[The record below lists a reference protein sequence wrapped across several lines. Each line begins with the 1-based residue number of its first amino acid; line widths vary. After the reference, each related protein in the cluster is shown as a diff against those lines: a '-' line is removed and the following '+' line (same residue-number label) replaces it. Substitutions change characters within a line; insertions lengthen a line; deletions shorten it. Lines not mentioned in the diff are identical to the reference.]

1 MKRTLAIALT
11 FAGILAGASQA
22 QLNLLTNPGFESGKT
37 GWTLYVNSSA
47 ADSVGEPS
55 AVLTTPVAAAHS
67 GTKGAQ
73 VVVDGRNANNWDIQL
88 QPPQTWN
95 AEKDRVYHLTFWGKA
110 LGSKALT
117 VAAGLGPAG
126 GYKYLDSWG
135 AALTTTW
142 KQYEFFYT
150 SPATG
155 IDSLR
160 LNLYVGG
167 DTGTYMFDDFVLDT
181 VPSALPTTMV
191 QPTRGAWTTGV
202 YRNLFAELGYSQAS
216 IDAKVDAA
224 FAQLF
229 LTGDSTSERLFFM
242 ANGDTSMGYIDNVE
256 GYALTEGQSYAM
268 MIALQMNRQDI
279 FNKLWKFAK
288 THMQQKSGDLAGY
301 FSWKVSTT
309 APYTPADVNPAPDGD
324 EYFATALF
332 LAAKRWGN
340 GTGIYDY
347 QQQADSLLVYFT
359 KPATNSMLPLIV
371 PDRKQIVFSPAQVSD
386 PYTDPSYHLPAFY
399 RLWDAF
405 ATDKKSGFYAAM
417 AETSW
422 TYLKRTQ
429 QATTGLFPEYSTF
442 DGAPKSTDFNS
453 KSHYFASDAHRVA
466 SNMGFSWAWF
476 MDDTGA
482 MRMVKKELAFF
493 ASQTGGYKA
502 EYTLDGTAKVDY
514 CSQSIQA
521 ANAGA
526 VLASDNPADW
536 AFVDVLWKLPVSS
549 GQYRY
554 YNGLLQMLN
563 LLHVSG
569 KFKAW
574 GSPGTPVVSV
584 APRSRAIAFRTEVSG
599 RNLTIT
605 GLSSEA
611 RVLDARGREVAKLS
625 PAAGTARTLLPASGA
640 WIVDAGPQGRAVVAA
655 P

>member
-1 MKRTLAIALT
+1 MRRTHLILA
-11 FAGILAGASQA
+11 FVGILAATPHA
-22 QLNLLTNPGFESGKT
+22 QLNLLSNPGFESGKT
-37 GWTLYVNSSA
+37 GWNLYVNSSA
-47 ADSVGEPS
+47 SDSVGTPEATFTASTS
-55 AVLTTPVAAAHS
+55 AART
-67 GTKGAQ
+67 GTRGAL
-73 VVVDGRNANNWDIQL
+73 VEVTGRNKNNWEIQL

-95 AEKDRVYHLTFWGKA
+95 AEKGKVYHMSFWAKA
-110 LGSKALT
+110 LVSKQIN
-117 VAAGLGPAG
+117 VAAALGPAG
-126 GYKYLDSWG
+126 GYTYLDGWG
-135 AALTTTW
+135 FAVGPEW
-142 KQYEFFYT
+142 KQIEVFYK

-155 IDSLR
+155 VDSLR
-160 LNLYVGG
+160 LNIYTAS
-167 DTGTYMFDDFVLDT
+167 DTGAYMFDDFVLDT
-181 VPSALPTTMV
+181 VPSALPTPMA
-191 QPTRGAWTTGV
+191 QPARGAWYTGV
-202 YRNLFAELGYSQAS
+202 YRNLFAELGYSPAT

-224 FAQLF
+224 FSQLF
-229 LTGDSTSERLFFM
+229 LTGDSASERLFFT
-242 ANGDTSMGYIDNVE
+242 AKGDTSMGFIDNVE

-288 THMQQKSGDLAGY
+288 NQMQQKSGDLQGY
-301 FSWKVSTT
+301 FSWKVSTK
-309 APYTPADVNPAPDGD
+309 APFTPDDVNPAPDGD

-359 KPATNSMLPLIV
+359 KAATGSMLPLIV

-399 RLWDAF
+399 RAWDAF
-405 ATDKKSGFYAAM
+405 ATDRKAGFYAAM
-417 AETSW
+417 ADTSW
-422 TYLKRTQ
+422 AYLKRTQ
-429 QATTGLFPEYSTF
+429 NATTGLFPEYSTF
-442 DGAPKSTDFNS
+442 DGAPKTTDFNS
-453 KSHYFASDAHRVA
+453 KSHYFASDAHRVS

-502 EYTLDGTAKVDY
+502 EYSLDGTAKVDY

-536 AFVDVLWKLPVSS
+536 AFVDALWKLPVAT

-563 LLHVSG
+563 LLHASG
-569 KFKAW
+569 KFRAW
-574 GSPGTPVVSV
+574 GSPGLPNSAT
-584 APRSRAIAFRTEVSG
+584 APRTHAATIRATLAG

-605 GLSSEA
+605 GMSSDV
-611 RVLDARGREVAKLS
+611 RVLDIRGRELARLA
-625 PAAGTARTLLPASGA
+625 PAAGTARTRLPAAGT
-640 WIVDAGPQGRAVVAA
+640 WILDAGPQGRTLIAA